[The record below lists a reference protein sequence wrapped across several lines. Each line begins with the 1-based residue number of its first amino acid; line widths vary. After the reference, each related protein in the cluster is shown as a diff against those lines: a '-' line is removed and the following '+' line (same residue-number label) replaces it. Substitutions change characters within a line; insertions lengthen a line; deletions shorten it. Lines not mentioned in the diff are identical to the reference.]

1 MRGPTVCCRRC
12 RIDGLRCAQPILR
25 FALVFG
31 TASRY
36 LSVLFSTNSNGG
48 VTEIMMECPVC
59 GGDIA
64 AGSDLVVGE
73 LISCAEC
80 GSELEVTGLEPL
92 AFAEAPESE
101 EDWGQ

>member
-1 MRGPTVCCRRC
+1 MWKSGSGPKIPISSGFRHRVAVP
-12 RIDGLRCAQPILR
+12 LR
-25 FALVFG
+25 
-31 TASRY
+31 
-36 LSVLFSTNSNGG
+36 LFSTNRDG
-48 VTEIMMECPVC
+48 VTEIMTECPVC